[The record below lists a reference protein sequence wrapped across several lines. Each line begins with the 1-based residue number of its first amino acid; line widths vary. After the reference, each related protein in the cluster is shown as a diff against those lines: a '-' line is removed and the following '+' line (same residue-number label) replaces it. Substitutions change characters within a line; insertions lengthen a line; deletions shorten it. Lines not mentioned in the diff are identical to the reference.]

1 MPRNRHNER
10 MRIALCPGSYDPVTL
25 GHLDVIERVRALY
38 DEVIVAILHNPAK
51 AGTFSVSERIGF
63 IESALEPAG
72 AGRGQVRVA
81 AFADRLVVDVA
92 REVGAQAIVK
102 GLRGPTDF
110 GYELPMALMNR
121 QLSGVETVFIPGDPR
136 FEHVSSS
143 LIKEVARFG
152 GDIAGLVPEPVR
164 LALEQVYRR

>member
-1 MPRNRHNER
+1 MPRKRHNER

-25 GHLDVIERVRALY
+25 GHLDVIER
-38 DEVIVAILHNPAK
+38 
-51 AGTFSVSERIGF
+51 
-63 IESALEPAG
+63 ALEPAG
-72 AGRGQVRVA
+72 AGRGQVQVA

>member
-10 MRIALCPGSYDPVTL
+10 MRTALCPGSYDPVTL

-63 IESALEPAG
+63 LESALEPAG

-121 QLSGVETVFIPGDPR
+121 QLSGVETVFILGTRDSSMSPG
-136 FEHVSSS
+136 S